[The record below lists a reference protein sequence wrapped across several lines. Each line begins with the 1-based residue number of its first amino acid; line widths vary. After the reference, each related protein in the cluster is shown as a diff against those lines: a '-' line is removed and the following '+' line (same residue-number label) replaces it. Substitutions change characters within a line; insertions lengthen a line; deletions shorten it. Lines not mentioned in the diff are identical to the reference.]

1 MVRTSPY
8 LDEKLANKNAT
19 CNMQVVFV
27 DIVSYSK
34 RKAHA
39 QVEVI
44 EAFMASMEQALTDT
58 ARQYLGHLTKNDL
71 NLRRDIVVL
80 PAGDGAAIGFP
91 FDGIHDM
98 HLSFARHLF
107 KVVDRFNRRSKCT
120 SFREDGWCDCHGAF
134 LLRCGVSEG
143 KLIIYKDLNGNYNIA
158 GEAVNMAAR
167 VMGRA
172 DGNQVFFTE
181 RGYVE
186 LADLVKGVDRKFR
199 KYVNVEIKHNLRITV
214 YQYIEE
220 GQVGIDV
227 SPRADLESVQVTDK
241 SKDLEATQPASIDRE
256 KDAVVRSNTSRQRG
270 VSTQTLAIGS
280 SSGLDKEMQSRMVPV
295 PAGEFLLGDDQTGRV
310 QVKIPQS
317 FLIDKYPLT
326 QGIYER
332 VMNTNPSH
340 FKGNDRPVETVSWRD
355 ALAFCNTL
363 TLLFGLDPVYDISG
377 EEVTIDLRKNGYR
390 LPNEAEW
397 EYACL
402 GGNDQERYGPIDRI
416 AWYNKNSESQTQ
428 PVGRMDPNSFGLFD
442 MLGNVCEWCND
453 RYEQRH
459 SPSHNIGYMG
469 PPSSPE
475 HVARGGSWKNLS
487 NNISSKSRFR
497 WQPMIREDTLGFRV
511 VRGEQH

>member
-1 MVRTSPY
+1 
-8 LDEKLANKNAT
+8 
-19 CNMQVVFV
+19 
-27 DIVSYSK
+27 
-34 RKAHA
+34 
-39 QVEVI
+39 
-44 EAFMASMEQALTDT
+44 
-58 ARQYLGHLTKNDL
+58 
-71 NLRRDIVVL
+71 
-80 PAGDGAAIGFP
+80 
-91 FDGIHDM
+91 
-98 HLSFARHLF
+98 
-107 KVVDRFNRRSKCT
+107 
-120 SFREDGWCDCHGAF
+120 
-134 LLRCGVSEG
+134 
-143 KLIIYKDLNGNYNIA
+143 
-158 GEAVNMAAR
+158 
-167 VMGRA
+167 
-172 DGNQVFFTE
+172 
-181 RGYVE
+181 
-186 LADLVKGVDRKFR
+186 
-199 KYVNVEIKHNLRITV
+199 
-214 YQYIEE
+214 
-220 GQVGIDV
+220 
-227 SPRADLESVQVTDK
+227 
-241 SKDLEATQPASIDRE
+241 
-256 KDAVVRSNTSRQRG
+256 
-270 VSTQTLAIGS
+270 
-280 SSGLDKEMQSRMVPV
+280 MQSRMVPV